1 MFSTDAVSSSLN
13 GNLVCPFALIA
24 TTTAH
29 TTWLGEFVAKTVE
42 EDLTRLLAL
51 PTIGAGTAEGPTVIR
66 RPHSQLIMLKINLTL
81 LIAQLNLPT
90 APSAVAALI
99 TYLSLLSDSSNH
111 GAWTIRTHDLGQYM
125 RLDASAL
132 RALNLMDSGNVSLTL
147 QRLQYFM
154 IHTIPWKEFRS

>member
-1 MFSTDAVSSSLN
+1 
-13 GNLVCPFALIA
+13 
-24 TTTAH
+24 
-29 TTWLGEFVAKTVE
+29 
-42 EDLTRLLAL
+42 
-51 PTIGAGTAEGPTVIR
+51 
-66 RPHSQLIMLKINLTL
+66 
-81 LIAQLNLPT
+81 LPT

-147 QRLQYFM
+147 QRLFRDSYRSLE
-154 IHTIPWKEFRS
+154 EFRSEEHDAPWTLE

>member
-1 MFSTDAVSSSLN
+1 M
-13 GNLVCPFALIA
+13 
-24 TTTAH
+24 
-29 TTWLGEFVAKTVE
+29 
-42 EDLTRLLAL
+42 
-51 PTIGAGTAEGPTVIR
+51 
-66 RPHSQLIMLKINLTL
+66 
-81 LIAQLNLPT
+81 PT

-147 QRLQYFM
+147 QRLFCDSYHFLE
-154 IHTIPWKEFRS
+154 EFRSEEHDASWTLE

>member
-1 MFSTDAVSSSLN
+1 M
-13 GNLVCPFALIA
+13 
-24 TTTAH
+24 
-29 TTWLGEFVAKTVE
+29 
-42 EDLTRLLAL
+42 
-51 PTIGAGTAEGPTVIR
+51 
-66 RPHSQLIMLKINLTL
+66 L
-81 LIAQLNLPT
+81 LIAQLSLPT

-147 QRLQYFM
+147 QRLICNLYRPLKGLRSEE
-154 IHTIPWKEFRS
+154 HDAPWPFK

>member
-1 MFSTDAVSSSLN
+1 M
-13 GNLVCPFALIA
+13 
-24 TTTAH
+24 
-29 TTWLGEFVAKTVE
+29 
-42 EDLTRLLAL
+42 
-51 PTIGAGTAEGPTVIR
+51 
-66 RPHSQLIMLKINLTL
+66 L

-90 APSAVAALI
+90 APAAVAALI

-147 QRLQYFM
+147 HGLFRDSYRSLE
-154 IHTIPWKEFRS
+154 EFRSEEHDASWTLE